1 MINKE
6 IRDYLSEN
14 VLDVIMF
21 INPAFDNSI
30 IGVSSDW
37 CHIIYDY
44 NKMIDE
50 FKEES
55 GCSYEEAVDFIE
67 YNTLK
72 TLPYIE
78 DANRPIIN
86 YNLDITYYWGEIYD
100 IR

>member
-14 VLDVIMF
+14 IPGVIIF

-37 CHIIYDY
+37 CHLIYDY

-50 FKEES
+50 FKKES

-78 DANRPIIN
+78 DTNRPIIN
-86 YNLDITYYWGEIYD
+86 FTLNITEY
-100 IR
+100 